1 MDTREKIVAPD
12 AAAGLLKNGVWTVVE
27 GLFDPLTAAQA
38 KRLAALCRDGR
49 KLLAVILPGYN
60 PLLSADARS
69 ILIAAL
75 RVVDAVTIAGSAR
88 QIIASFN
95 SELELIEDIDA
106 DAARSTEFVNFV
118 LERHRLVAKL

>member
-12 AAAGLLKNGVWTVVE
+12 AAAGLLKNDAWTVVE
-27 GLFDPLTAAQA
+27 GLFDPLTVAQA

-49 KLLAVILPGYN
+49 KLLAVILPGDN